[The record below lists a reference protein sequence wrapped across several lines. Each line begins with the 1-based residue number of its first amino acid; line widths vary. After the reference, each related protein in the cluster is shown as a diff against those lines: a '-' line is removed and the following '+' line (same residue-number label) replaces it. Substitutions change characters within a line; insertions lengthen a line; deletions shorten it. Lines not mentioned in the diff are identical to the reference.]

1 MLLLYGCRDE
11 WGGNRACRGR
21 CPTRCIRGG
30 DPSQPGNLGQ
40 FDAARLA
47 PEQLRP
53 ERPFEQLDLLAQRCL
68 LNAKPRRGPGDV
80 QLFGYDE
87 KVTEQAKVHRQ
98 AISIIYGLCL
108 FHILDMPS
116 KDCYRHGMADSLD
129 ALVLDFVEW
138 IAASPRRYA
147 DVMEAWKTSC
157 PRLTI
162 WEDAI
167 DSGLVQRC
175 RIDGELSIEATA
187 AGRDLLARTQGQSE
201 GTRDGQHAPH
211 PL

>member
-1 MLLLYGCRDE
+1 M
-11 WGGNRACRGR
+11 
-21 CPTRCIRGG
+21 
-30 DPSQPGNLGQ
+30 Q
-40 FDAARLA
+40 
-47 PEQLRP
+47 
-53 ERPFEQLDLLAQRCL
+53 
-68 LNAKPRRGPGDV
+68 
-80 QLFGYDE
+80 
-87 KVTEQAKVHRQ
+87 
-98 AISIIYGLCL
+98 
-108 FHILDMPS
+108 S
-116 KDCYRHGMADSLD
+116 KDCYRQGMTDAPD

-138 IAASPRRYA
+138 VAAGPRRYS
-147 DVMEAWKTSC
+147 DVMDAWKTSC

-187 AGRDLLARTQGQSE
+187 AGRDLLVATRLASQ